1 LSKKTKTTYP
11 RREKKAEKPAR
22 KSAKPRHAPAKVT
35 PAPKP
40 VERAVEKEQEPA
52 EQYILAIRIDGTP
65 NVKPPEELTL
75 NSLRMKSRYSAVLLH
90 DNPSVRGMLQRIKDH
105 ATWGEAKK
113 EDIERLLSNRARTP
127 EGLGL
132 TSKFVK
138 NKSDFAG
145 LREVISG
152 LYSGKV
158 TLSKLWEMG
167 IEPCFRLHP
176 PRGGFPN
183 SSKRPFADG
192 GELGYRK
199 EGLGKLLVKM
209 C

>member
-1 LSKKTKTTYP
+1 MSKKTKTTHP
-11 RREKKAEKPAR
+11 RREKKAEKPTR
-22 KSAKPRHAPAKVT
+22 KAAKPRPVPAKAV

-40 VERAVEKEQEPA
+40 TERAVEPTAA

-90 DNPSVRGMLQRIKDH
+90 DSPSVRGMLQRIKDH
-105 ATWGEAKK
+105 ITWGEAKK
-113 EDIERLLSNRARTP
+113 GDIERLLSNRARTP

-138 NKSDFAG
+138 NKGDLAG
-145 LREVISG
+145 VREVISG

-167 IEPCFRLHP
+167 IEPYFRLHP
-176 PRGGFPN
+176 PRGGFPK

>member
-1 LSKKTKTTYP
+1 MSKKTKTTYP